1 VPAFFRLGIMQVLSV
16 NFSIILLCLAT
27 FTRAAELPDTVIRVK
42 PSIVGVGT
50 FLPTRAPQSR
60 LQGTGFVVADG
71 YHVIT
76 NAHVVK
82 VELDVARKEKLV
94 IFTGTGK
101 RAVLRDARVLVLDEA
116 HDLALLRISGVR
128 LPALE
133 VVDSKQVREGER
145 YAFTGFP
152 LGGILGLYPATH
164 QGIVSSVTPI
174 ATPMGGSRQLTPE
187 LIKRLKA
194 GYEIFQLDATAYP
207 GNSGSPLYNEQ
218 TGQVVGVINSVFVK
232 GTKEAALSNPSGISY
247 AIPAKYV
254 KSLMEKAKVAR

>member
-1 VPAFFRLGIMQVLSV
+1 VLTGEISAV
-16 NFSIILLCLAT
+16 LLCFAS
-27 FTRAAELPDTVIRVK
+27 FTCAADLPDTVIKVK

-82 VELDVARKEKLV
+82 VELDIAMKEKLV

-101 RAVLRDARVLVLDEA
+101 RAKFREVRVLVLDEA
-116 HDLALLRISGVR
+116 HDLALLRISGAK
-128 LPALE
+128 LPALK
-133 VVDSKQVREGER
+133 VVDSKMVREGER

-164 QGIVSSVTPI
+164 QGIVSSITPI
-174 ATPMGGSRQLTPE
+174 AAPMGNSRQLTPD

-207 GNSGSPLYNEQ
+207 GNSGSPLYDQES
-218 TGQVVGVINSVFVK
+218 GQVVGVINSVFVK
-232 GTKEAALSNPSGISY
+232 GTKEAAIENPSGISY

-254 KSLMEKAKVAR
+254 KSLIEKAKVTR